1 MISHQNN
8 ENKIEYNSKFSDDLN
23 IVENSLKQIKSIS
36 SPDETQDD
44 SSNNESDLILNKN
57 FSNFMSECSN
67 DLTEII

>member
-8 ENKIEYNSKFSDDLN
+8 ENKIEHNSKFSDDLN

>member
-57 FSNFMSECSN
+57 FSNFMSECFN